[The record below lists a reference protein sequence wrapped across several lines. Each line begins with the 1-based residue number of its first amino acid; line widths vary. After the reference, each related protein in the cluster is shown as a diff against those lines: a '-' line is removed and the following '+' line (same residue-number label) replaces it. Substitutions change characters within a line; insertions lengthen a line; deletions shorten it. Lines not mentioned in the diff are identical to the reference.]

1 MSVRRGAAVAAL
13 LAALAAGCGGGGSG
27 SEQEAWAESVCE
39 PFVEWRSEIEAV
51 EEELRD
57 AFESP
62 TLGLGDTLREA
73 GTRASEAT
81 QALQQQLGDVSAPPL
96 EEDEEGADAAQ
107 VIDGLADSL
116 RETRDT
122 VTEELEALDSGS
134 AAEITEALSLVAAQ
148 IAGALTQVQ
157 TTIDTLGGLTDELQ
171 SAFEDAASC
180 EELRDR

>member
-1 MSVRRGAAVAAL
+1 MVA

-27 SEQEAWAESVCE
+27 SEQEAWAGSVCE
-39 PFVEWRSEIEAV
+39 PFVEWRSEIDAV
-51 EEELRD
+51 EEELRE

-62 TLGLGDTLREA
+62 TLGLGETLRDA

-81 QALQQQLGDVSAPPL
+81 QELQQQLDDVGGPPL
-96 EEDEEGADAAQ
+96 EEDEDNADAAE
-107 VIDGLADSL
+107 VVDGLAESL

-122 VTEELEALDSGS
+122 VTEQLEGIDGGS

-157 TTIDTLGGLTDELQ
+157 TTIDTLAGLTDELQ
-171 SAFEDAASC
+171 SAFEDADSC